1 MYICGGLLKSKP
13 PLIMNKIF
21 VCLFLIFSF
30 QAKSQNLVLNPS
42 FEDTI
47 ACPTT
52 TAIPMQCEYWY
63 TANIGSPDYF
73 SEQPDIF
80 CGTSPVPLSNV
91 GYQYARTGVAYVGL
105 APFFTTIF
113 PSYVD
118 RREYIGG
125 ILSDTLKQGHEYCV
139 SFYVSVADEMKY
151 VIDGMGLYLSVDSAV
166 DYTINT
172 NLSFMPQ
179 IENPAGNIIYDT
191 LNWVQISG
199 TYVATGG
206 EKYLTI
212 GNFKD
217 DANTMI
223 DSTSSTGNSA
233 YYFID
238 DVSVIDCTV
247 GINEV
252 NDNKDI
258 GRLYP
263 NPAHTVVYY
272 EDNLND
278 IEKGIIQLQ
287 DISGRN
293 LKEYNLKS
301 GVNRITIPVSDLAK
315 GMYMVKIKI
324 TNRDEKMIKLAVK

>member
-1 MYICGGLLKSKP
+1 MKKFIIILCLYCASKA
-13 PLIMNKIF
+13 N
-21 VCLFLIFSF
+21 
-30 QAKSQNLVLNPS
+30 AQNLVLNPS

-47 ACPTT
+47 TCTGTYA
-52 TAIPMQCEYWY
+52 MQCKYWY
-63 TANIGSPDYF
+63 WATYGSPDYF

-80 CGTSPVPLSNV
+80 CGTSYVPQSGV
-91 GYQYARTGVAYVGL
+91 GYQYARTGIAYVGL
-105 APFFTTIF
+105 ATLMQPLNPNYIN
-113 PSYVD
+113 
-118 RREYIGG
+118 RREYVGG
-125 ILSDTLKQGHEYCV
+125 ELSDTLKQGHEYCV
-139 SFYVSVADEMKY
+139 SFYVSVAEELKY
-151 VIDGMGLYLSVDSAV
+151 VTDGIGLYLSVDSAV

-172 NLSFMPQ
+172 NLSFVPQ

-199 TYVATGG
+199 TYIANGG

-217 DANTMI
+217 NANTMI
-223 DSTSSTGNSA
+223 DSINNSVPQSQ
-233 YYFID
+233 YESYLFID

-247 GINEV
+247 GIGEV

>member
-1 MYICGGLLKSKP
+1 MQKLTIYL
-13 PLIMNKIF
+13 
-21 VCLFLIFSF
+21 CLFLSLKVS
-30 QAKSQNLVLNPS
+30 AQNLVLNPS

-80 CGTSPVPLSNV
+80 CSTSYVPLNQV
-91 GYQYARTGVAYVGL
+91 GFQYARTGIAYVGL
-105 APFFTTIF
+105 GPFVSTTF
-113 PSYVD
+113 PSFAN

-139 SFYVSVADEMKY
+139 SFYVSIAEEFKY
-151 VIDGMGLYLSVDSAV
+151 VVDGIGLYLSVDSAV

-172 NLSFMPQ
+172 NLSFVPQ
-179 IENPAGNIIYDT
+179 ISNPAGNIIYDT

-199 TYVATGG
+199 TYIANGG
-206 EKYLTI
+206 EKYFTI

-217 DANTMI
+217 DANTLV
-223 DSTSSTGNSA
+223 DSTSGTLMGA
-233 YYFID
+233 YFFID

-252 NDNKDI
+252 NDNLSSGK
-258 GRLYP
+258 LYP
-263 NPAHTVVYY
+263 NPANTVVYY
-272 EDNLND
+272 KNELGED
-278 IEKGIIQLQ
+278 E
-287 DISGRN
+287 SGKVK
-293 LKEYNLKS
+293 LMDMLGKEIKEYKLTKGSNLIS
-301 GVNRITIPVSDLAK
+301 IPVSDLSK
-315 GMYMVKIKI
+315 GIYIVKVEIMGRNSEI
-324 TNRDEKMIKLAVK
+324 IKLVVN

>member
-1 MYICGGLLKSKP
+1 MR
-13 PLIMNKIF
+13 KIF
-21 VCLFLIFSF
+21 IVIFLYLVSN
-30 QAKSQNLVLNPS
+30 ANAQNLVLNPS

-52 TAIPMQCEYWY
+52 TAIPMQCKYWY

-80 CGTSPVPLSNV
+80 CGTSPVPLSNA
-91 GYQYARTGVAYVGL
+91 GYQYARTGIAYVGL
-105 APFFTTIF
+105 VTLMQPLN
-113 PSYVD
+113 PNYLN

-125 ILSDTLKQGHEYCV
+125 ELSDTLKQGHEYCV
-139 SFYVSVADEMKY
+139 SFYISVAEELKY
-151 VIDGMGLYLSVDSAV
+151 VTDGIGLYLSIDSAV

-172 NLSFMPQ
+172 NLPFVPQ
-179 IENPAGNIIYDT
+179 ISNPSGNIIYDT

-199 TYVATGG
+199 TYIANGG
-206 EKYLTI
+206 EKYFTI

-217 DANTMI
+217 DANTLI
-223 DSTSSTGNSA
+223 DSINNNVPQSRYVS
-233 YYFID
+233 YLFID

-247 GINEV
+247 GIGEV
-252 NDNKDI
+252 NDNLSSGK
-258 GRLYP
+258 LYP
-263 NPAHTVVYY
+263 NPANTVVYY

-301 GVNRITIPVSDLAK
+301 GVNRITISVSDLAK
-315 GMYMVKIKI
+315 GIYMVKIKI
-324 TNRDEKMIKLAVK
+324 NGRADENKKLLIQ

>member
-1 MYICGGLLKSKP
+1 MKKSTICL
-13 PLIMNKIF
+13 
-21 VCLFLIFSF
+21 CLFLSLKVS
-30 QAKSQNLVLNPS
+30 AQNLVLNPS

-47 ACPTT
+47 TCPIGTW
-52 TAIPMQCEYWY
+52 AMQCRYWY
-63 TANIGSPDYF
+63 SASVGSPDYF

-80 CGTSPVPLSNV
+80 CSTSYVPQNQV
-91 GYQYARTGVAYVGL
+91 GFQYARTGIAYVGL
-105 APFFTTIF
+105 GPFVSTTF
-113 PSYVD
+113 PSFAN

-125 ILSDTLKQGHEYCV
+125 GLSDTLKHGHEYCV
-139 SFYVSVADEMKY
+139 SFYVSVAEEFKY
-151 VIDGMGLYLSVDSAV
+151 VVDGIGLYLSVDSAV

-172 NLSFMPQ
+172 NLSFVPQ
-179 IENPAGNIIYDT
+179 ISNLAGNIIYDT

-199 TYVATGG
+199 TYIANGG

-223 DSTSSTGNSA
+223 DSTSSTANSA

-252 NDNKDI
+252 NDNKDV

-263 NPAHTVVYY
+263 NPANTVVYY
-272 EDNLND
+272 QDNLGEN
-278 IEKGIIQLQ
+278 ENGIITLL
-287 DISGRN
+287 DMLGKELKGYKLTKGNNLIS
-293 LKEYNLKS
+293 
-301 GVNRITIPVSDLAK
+301 IPVSDLAK
-315 GMYMVKIKI
+315 GIYMIKIKI
-324 TNRDEKMIKLAVK
+324 NGRADENKKLLIQ

>member
-1 MYICGGLLKSKP
+1 MLLSLKA
-13 PLIMNKIF
+13 N
-21 VCLFLIFSF
+21 
-30 QAKSQNLVLNPS
+30 AQNLVLNPS

-47 ACPTT
+47 ACTGT
-52 TAIPMQCEYWY
+52 YAMQCKYWY

-80 CGTSPVPLSNV
+80 CGTSYVPQSGV
-91 GYQYARTGVAYVGL
+91 GYQYARTGIAYVGL
-105 APFFTTIF
+105 GPFVSTTF
-113 PSYVD
+113 PSFAN

-125 ILSDTLKQGHEYCV
+125 GLSDTLKHGHEYCV
-139 SFYVSVADEMKY
+139 SFYVSVAEEFKY
-151 VIDGMGLYLSVDSAV
+151 VVDGIGLYLSVDSAV

-172 NLSFMPQ
+172 NLSFVPQ
-179 IENPAGNIIYDT
+179 ISNLAGNIIYDT

-199 TYVATGG
+199 TYIANSG

-223 DSTSSTGNSA
+223 DSTSSTANSA

-252 NDNKDI
+252 NDNKDV

-263 NPAHTVVYY
+263 NPANTVVYY
-272 EDNLND
+272 QDNLGEN
-278 IEKGIIQLQ
+278 ENGIITLL
-287 DISGRN
+287 DILGKQI
-293 LKEYNLKS
+293 KEYKLTKGNNLIS
-301 GVNRITIPVSDLAK
+301 IPVSDLAK
-315 GMYMVKIKI
+315 GIYMIKIKI
-324 TNRDEKMIKLAVK
+324 NGRADENKKLLIQ

>member
-1 MYICGGLLKSKP
+1 
-13 PLIMNKIF
+13 MNKVLIS
-21 VCLFLIFSF
+21 LFLFLSLK
-30 QAKSQNLVLNPS
+30 ANAQNLVLNPS

-47 ACPTT
+47 SCTGTYA
-52 TAIPMQCEYWY
+52 MQCKYWY
-63 TANIGSPDYF
+63 WATYGSPDYF

-80 CGTSPVPLSNV
+80 CGTSYVPQSGA
-91 GYQYARTGVAYVGL
+91 GYQYARTGIAYVGL
-105 APFFTTIF
+105 AVFTEHIN
-113 PSYVD
+113 PNQIN
-118 RREYIGG
+118 RREYVGG
-125 ILSDTLKQGHEYCV
+125 ELSDTLKQGHEYCV
-139 SFYVSVADEMKY
+139 SFYVSVAEELKY
-151 VIDGMGLYLSVDSAV
+151 VVDGIGLYLSVDSAV

-172 NLSFMPQ
+172 NLSFVPQ
-179 IENPAGNIIYDT
+179 ISNPAGNIIYDT

-199 TYVATGG
+199 TYIANGG

-223 DSTSSTGNSA
+223 DSVNLSLPLGAHGA
-233 YYFID
+233 YFFID

-252 NDNKDI
+252 NGNKDI

>member
-1 MYICGGLLKSKP
+1 MKK
-13 PLIMNKIF
+13 
-21 VCLFLIFSF
+21 FLIIIICFIALNSN
-30 QAKSQNLVLNPS
+30 AQNLVINPS
-42 FEDTI
+42 FENTI
-47 ACPTT
+47 PCWIFINLGTWQ
-52 TAIPMQCEYWY
+52 MQCTNWY
-63 TANIGSPDYF
+63 SASGGSPDYF

-91 GYQYARTGVAYVGL
+91 GFQYARTGIAYVGL
-105 APFFTTIF
+105 GPFVSTTF
-113 PSYVD
+113 PSFAN

-125 ILSDTLKQGHEYCV
+125 GLSDTLKHGHEYCV
-139 SFYVSVADEMKY
+139 SFYVSVAEEFKY
-151 VIDGMGLYLSVDSAV
+151 VVDGMGIYLSVDSAV

-172 NLSFMPQ
+172 NLSFVPQ
-179 IENPAGNIIYDT
+179 ISNPAGNIIYDT
-191 LNWVQISG
+191 LSWVQISG
-199 TYVATGG
+199 TYIANGG
-206 EKYLTI
+206 EKYFTI

-217 DANTMI
+217 DVNTLV
-223 DSTSSTGNSA
+223 DSSSGTLMGA
-233 YYFID
+233 YFFID

-252 NDNKDI
+252 NSNKDV

-263 NPAHTVVYY
+263 NPARTVVYY

-315 GMYMVKIKI
+315 GLYMVKIKI
-324 TNRDEKMIKLAVK
+324 NGRADENKKLLIQ

>member
-1 MYICGGLLKSKP
+1 MKK
-13 PLIMNKIF
+13 
-21 VCLFLIFSF
+21 FLIIIICFIALNSN
-30 QAKSQNLVLNPS
+30 AQNLVINPS
-42 FEDTI
+42 FENTI
-47 ACPTT
+47 PCWIFINLGTWQ
-52 TAIPMQCEYWY
+52 MQCTNWY
-63 TANIGSPDYF
+63 SASGGSPDYF

-91 GYQYARTGVAYVGL
+91 GFQYARTGIAYVGL
-105 APFFTTIF
+105 GPFVSTTF
-113 PSYVD
+113 PSFAN

-125 ILSDTLKQGHEYCV
+125 GLSDTLKHGHEYCV
-139 SFYVSVADEMKY
+139 SFYVSVAEEFKY
-151 VIDGMGLYLSVDSAV
+151 VVDGMGIYLSVDSAV

-172 NLSFMPQ
+172 NLSFVPQ
-179 IENPAGNIIYDT
+179 ISNPAGNIIYDT
-191 LNWVQISG
+191 LSWVQISG
-199 TYVATGG
+199 TYIANGG
-206 EKYLTI
+206 EKYFTI

-217 DANTMI
+217 DVNTLV
-223 DSTSSTGNSA
+223 DSSSGTLMGA
-233 YYFID
+233 YFFID

-252 NDNKDI
+252 NSNKDV

-263 NPAHTVVYY
+263 NPARTVVYY

-301 GVNRITIPVSDLAK
+301 GVNLITIPVSDLAK
-315 GMYMVKIKI
+315 GLYMVKIKI
-324 TNRDEKMIKLAVK
+324 NGRADENKKLLIQ